1 MLNTLINTFTKG
13 DLVGLKSKLLHS
25 TCWAQHNAKAFGEDK
40 LQSIP
45 LNWLT
50 LAGRCK
56 VESSKSITDG
66 KHQVINLSLLPESG
80 QNRVNYT
87 FWLETNGQVIKS
99 VNAVV
104 DTMQL
109 AFSRN
114 QTPDK
119 IKQQLPQ
126 PDAFVIQ
133 DYDQQDHLQDE
144 IAKPSNIA
152 SLDNSMAKALD
163 TWWSI
168 WSKAQLSA
176 INDIYQPNAE
186 IILPAA
192 IKSAGLDELFNFV
205 LDKFNRLT
213 RNFCQLETI
222 AIEGNKVALK
232 WFLDGDENG
241 SKIRAPF
248 MTILTLD
255 NGKIIEEITTSD
267 ILAYINRFPESAL
280 FNCESS

>member
-25 TCWAQHNAKAFGEDK
+25 TCWAQHNVKAFGEDK

-56 VESSKSITDG
+56 VESSKLITDG
-66 KHQVINLSLLPESG
+66 KQQVINLSLLPENG
-80 QNRVNYT
+80 QNSVNYT
-87 FWLETNGQVIKS
+87 LWLETNGQVIKS

-109 AFSRN
+109 AFSCN
-114 QTPDK
+114 QTADK

-126 PDAFVIQ
+126 PDAFIIQ
-133 DYDQQDHLQDE
+133 DYDQQDHLQEE

-152 SLDNSMAKALD
+152 SLDKVMAKTLD

-176 INDIYQPNAE
+176 IDDIYQPNAQ
-186 IILPAA
+186 IKLPSA
-192 IKSAGLDELFNFV
+192 IKSAGPDELFNFV
-205 LDKFNRLT
+205 LDKFNHLT
-213 RNFCQLETI
+213 RNFCQLESI

-241 SKIRAPF
+241 SKVRAPF
-248 MTILTLD
+248 ITMLTID
-255 NGKIIEEITTSD
+255 NGKIIEEITNSD